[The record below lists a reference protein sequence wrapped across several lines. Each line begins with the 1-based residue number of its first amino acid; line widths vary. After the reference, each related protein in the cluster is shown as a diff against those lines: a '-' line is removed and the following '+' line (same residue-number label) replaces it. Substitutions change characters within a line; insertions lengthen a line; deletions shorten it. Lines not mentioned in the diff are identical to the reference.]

1 MAQVN
6 DHLGMLSATWLK
18 AQTFS
23 PVTVAGSWDQHHS
36 LHLLI
41 SAITRTVGMQRSSSE
56 GVVCVVWYS
65 SCIKT
70 QCMKVKGFLPILR
83 KYTMRQWKRP
93 CPVVTCGFDSC
104 LCHLSSNVAPLFQKR
119 KSTYNFI
126 ASWIS
131 GVKILRV
138 CFWGNAVNILTVFLF
153 FYKKMSGD
161 RFWMYCIC
169 VLALPA
175 FSEMDGKRRASRR
188 FLQESAI

>member
-1 MAQVN
+1 
-6 DHLGMLSATWLK
+6 
-18 AQTFS
+18 
-23 PVTVAGSWDQHHS
+23 
-36 LHLLI
+36 
-41 SAITRTVGMQRSSSE
+41 MQRSSSE